1 MAGAASEHSY
11 RQGQL
16 ALVMFGDPTRFLF
29 VVRTGAMELL
39 HGAEVIEVLEPGTC
53 FGHPSLASGLA
64 PTFSVRARED
74 STCLLIPGEI
84 AMEVLAQPA
93 GTRFLARSL
102 RDRLVRTERTA
113 GGLPELSFR
122 RVVEVAHSPPVSVAA
137 SDSVRAVA
145 EALTDA
151 RATAAYVQLPDGPGI
166 VTDAD
171 LRERVLSAGLAADEP
186 VTVAVRSPALC
197 IPAERTA
204 GEALMDLLDA
214 GLREALV
221 TERDQVVGIVSV
233 DDIAGGERS
242 PFALRRAIERAANE
256 DELVA
261 IVNDGLPRLQASLLA
276 AGLAP
281 IDVSRALTVQSD
293 TVTARLVDFALER
306 HGAAPVAWAWMG
318 LGSVARRELTLA
330 SDQDN
335 ALAYADDQQHDVDG
349 YFERVAGFVNAGL
362 ARCGFGEDNAEVL
375 ARNKAWRMPAP
386 RWRAILAECL
396 ERPDRSHLVRA
407 AVTFD
412 FRHVLGG
419 LDIVPPFVAVL
430 RRARDHADFLGRLA
444 RTATD
449 WEVPVGRRGISTDKD
464 GTFDIKKGG
473 TLPIANVARFHSL
486 AAGITTSATLDRLAA
501 AEEVG
506 QLDRDTA
513 SSLREAFGIVFRV
526 RHEHH
531 AECVRA
537 GRQADNRVDPRELSL
552 PRRAELTEALREVAA
567 AQRKLAVFRPA
578 GL

>member
-1 MAGAASEHSY
+1 VAGAASEYSY

-16 ALVMFGDPTRFLF
+16 ALVMFGDPTRYLF
-29 VVRTGAMELL
+29 VVRTGAMELVQ
-39 HGAEVIEVLEPGTC
+39 GAEVIEVLEPGTC

-84 AMEVLAQPA
+84 AMEVLAKPA

-102 RDRLVRTERTA
+102 RDRLVRAEQTS
-113 GGLPELSFR
+113 GGLPDLSFR
-122 RVVEVAHSPPVSVAA
+122 RVVEVAHSPPVTVAPG
-137 SDSVRAVA
+137 DSVRSVA
-145 EALTDA
+145 GALTEA
-151 RATAAYVQLPDGPGI
+151 RATAAYVALPDGPGI

-171 LRERVLSAGLAADEP
+171 LRERVLSAGLAVDEA

-204 GEALMDLLDA
+204 GEALMDLLDS

-221 TERDQVVGIVSV
+221 TENGRVVGIVSV

-281 IDVSRALTVQSD
+281 MDVSRALTVQSD
-293 TVTARLVDFALER
+293 TVTGRFVDFALDR
-306 HGAAPVAWAWMG
+306 HGPAPVAWAWMG

-335 ALAYADDQQHDVDG
+335 ALAYAEGGAGDVDS
-349 YFERVAGFVNAGL
+349 YFERVAGFINAGL

-396 ERPDRSHLVRA
+396 EQPDRSHLVRA

-412 FRHVLGG
+412 FRHAMGG

-430 RRARDHADFLGRLA
+430 RRAREHPDFLARLA

-449 WEVPVGRRGISTDKD
+449 WEVPVGRRGISTGKD

-473 TLPIANVARFHSL
+473 TLPIVNVARFHAL
-486 AAGITTSATLDRLAA
+486 AAGITTSATLDRLTA

-506 QLDRDTA
+506 QLDAETA
-513 SSLREAFGIVFRV
+513 TSLREAFGIVFRV

-531 AECVRA
+531 AACVRA
-537 GRQADNRVDPRELSL
+537 GRAADNLVNPSDLSP

-567 AQRKLAVFRPA
+567 AQRKLGAFRPM

>member
-1 MAGAASEHSY
+1 
-11 RQGQL
+11 
-16 ALVMFGDPTRFLF
+16 
-29 VVRTGAMELL
+29 
-39 HGAEVIEVLEPGTC
+39 
-53 FGHPSLASGLA
+53 
-64 PTFSVRARED
+64 
-74 STCLLIPGEI
+74 
-84 AMEVLAQPA
+84 
-93 GTRFLARSL
+93 
-102 RDRLVRTERTA
+102 
-113 GGLPELSFR
+113 
-122 RVVEVAHSPPVSVAA
+122 
-137 SDSVRAVA
+137 
-145 EALTDA
+145 
-151 RATAAYVQLPDGPGI
+151 
-166 VTDAD
+166 
-171 LRERVLSAGLAADEP
+171 
-186 VTVAVRSPALC
+186 
-197 IPAERTA
+197 
-204 GEALMDLLDA
+204 
-214 GLREALV
+214 
-221 TERDQVVGIVSV
+221 
-233 DDIAGGERS
+233 
-242 PFALRRAIERAANE
+242 
-256 DELVA
+256 
-261 IVNDGLPRLQASLLA
+261 
-276 AGLAP
+276 
-281 IDVSRALTVQSD
+281 VSRALSVQSD

-335 ALAYADDQQHDVDG
+335 ALAYADDRQHDVDG
-349 YFERVAGFVNAGL
+349 YFERMAGFVNAGL

-412 FRHVLGG
+412 FRHVMGG

-430 RRARDHADFLGRLA
+430 RRAREHPDFLGRLA

-501 AEEVG
+501 AQEIG
-506 QLDRDTA
+506 QLDPETA

-531 AECVRA
+531 ASCVRA
-537 GRQADNRVDPRELSL
+537 GRPADNRVDPRELSL

-567 AQRKLAVFRPA
+567 AQRKLAVVRPM